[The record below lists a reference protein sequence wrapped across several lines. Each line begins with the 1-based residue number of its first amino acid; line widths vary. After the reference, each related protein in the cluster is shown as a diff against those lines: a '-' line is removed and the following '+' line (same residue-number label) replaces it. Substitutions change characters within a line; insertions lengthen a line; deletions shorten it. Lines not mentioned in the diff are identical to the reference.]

1 MSGNTD
7 ALRVVTAL
15 AALAAWG
22 CDASTPTGSGLEA
35 RGVESPALAQHATF
49 APEFDPTHFASVD
62 DHPYPPLIPGT
73 AYHHRG
79 ITPEGVEENDI
90 LVLYDNTKQILG
102 VTVTVVHD
110 LVSLDGV
117 LKEETFD
124 WYAQDNDGN
133 VWYMGED
140 TKEFDGDEIS
150 TEGSWEAGV
159 GENRP
164 GIIMMAEPKT
174 GMSYRQEFAP
184 DVALDMARVL
194 RLHAPV
200 VVPFDALDDC
210 IQIMEWTPLELGVHE
225 HKFYCRDVGRVLEVH
240 PGGGTPFRNE
250 LVSITHF

>member
-1 MSGNTD
+1 MSGKTA
-7 ALRVVTAL
+7 ALTIITGL
-15 AALAAWG
+15 AALTALG
-22 CDASTPTGSGLEA
+22 CDAPTPTGSGLEA
-35 RGVESPALAQHATF
+35 QGVEAPSFGEHATF
-49 APEFDPTHFASVD
+49 TPEFDPLNFASLVN
-62 DHPYPPLIPGT
+62 HPYHPLIPGT
-73 AYHHRG
+73 AYHHVG
-79 ITPEGVEENDI
+79 ETPEGVETNDI

-102 VTVTVVHD
+102 VTVTVVRD

-124 WYAQDNDGN
+124 WYAQDLDGN

-140 TKEFDGDEIS
+140 TKEFDGDQIS

-159 GENRP
+159 GDNLP
-164 GIIMMAEPKT
+164 GIIMMAHPKT
-174 GMSYRQEFAP
+174 GTAYRQEFAP

-210 IQIMEWTPLELGVHE
+210 IQIMEWTPLERGMHE
-225 HKFYCRDVGRVLEVH
+225 HKYYCRDVGRVLEVH